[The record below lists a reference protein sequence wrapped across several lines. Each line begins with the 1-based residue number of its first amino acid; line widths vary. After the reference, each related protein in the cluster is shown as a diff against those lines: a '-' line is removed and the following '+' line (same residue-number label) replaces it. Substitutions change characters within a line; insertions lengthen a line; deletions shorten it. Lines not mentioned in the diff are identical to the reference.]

1 MCGYIH
7 VMELSQ
13 IKRTKPACLNARSAM
28 HATTGSEIVIPNVL
42 AEQKRCKRNH
52 FPVQLKSQIG

>member
-28 HATTGSEIVIPNVL
+28 HATTVSEIVIPNVL
-42 AEQKRCKRNH
+42 AEQTRYKRNH
-52 FPVQLKSQIG
+52 FPVQL